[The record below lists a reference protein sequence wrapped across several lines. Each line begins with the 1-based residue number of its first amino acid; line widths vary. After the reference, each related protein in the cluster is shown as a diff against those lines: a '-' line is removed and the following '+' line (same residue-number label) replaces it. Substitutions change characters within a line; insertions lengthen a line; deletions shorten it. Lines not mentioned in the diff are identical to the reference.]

1 METSVNA
8 VMLLLPNVKVDVPAY
23 YYYVVWVIHRQQ
35 KHLNQ

>member
-23 YYYVVWVIHRQQ
+23 YYVVCVIHRQQ